1 MATELA
7 FARVA
12 DSFSYGFLEILKANA
27 MKITFWV
34 VLRMKGANVTECL
47 WVSILF
53 VFMGVISLHQDLRAT
68 LLRDIGVLTVDLV
81 AEVNIHRSVLA
92 QATGKGIAREVT
104 GDLGEGAF
112 ELVAFECPDLLVMVV

>member
-12 DSFSYGFLEILKANA
+12 DSFSYWIFGNIKANA

-34 VLRMKGANVTECL
+34 VLRMKGANVTGCL

-53 VFMGVISLHQDLRAT
+53 VFMGVISLLYT
-68 LLRDIGVLTVDLV
+68 YGL
-81 AEVNIHRSVLA
+81 
-92 QATGKGIAREVT
+92 
-104 GDLGEGAF
+104 
-112 ELVAFECPDLLVMVV
+112 